1 MQHQN
6 LKEQVRRTVRE
17 FHMIRRGDRV
27 VTGVSGGADSVCLLL
42 LLKELAGEFGIQV
55 YAVHVHHGLRKAA
68 EEDAAFTGRLC
79 ERLEIPLK
87 IYHVDAAEEA
97 GKRGLGVE
105 EAGRELRY
113 ELFDRACREWER
125 EETREVEDPGTL
137 VEKGN
142 SEEALPTVRWKIAV
156 AHHREDSAET
166 VLMNLCRGASL
177 TGLSGIRPVN
187 GKVIRPLIRCSRSE
201 IEAELQRR
209 GQDWRTDE
217 SNDSLDYTR
226 NYIRN
231 RILPEL
237 SERVNAR
244 AAEHICRIAEDL
256 AGADAVLEDLAKE
269 KRESC
274 RIPREKE
281 SYSVPS
287 LLALPVYLRNRV
299 LYDILAESCG
309 KKDLASEHVELVGR
323 LLLGGGTHFANLPGG
338 VRAEKVY
345 DRLIFLHEERKEK
358 LQRKNGACG
367 PVKENPAQENTAFPE
382 EYAGTRNIWPERKED
397 YRMRVFAYSGNPQDI
412 PADPYTKWLDYDR
425 ISSFLTFR
433 TRKEGDC
440 IAIDIRGGKGSGE
453 AAEGGQPE
461 YCRKKLTRVM
471 IDERIPAAIRGRM
484 VLPADGNRIL
494 WVPGYRIGADYKI
507 SGATRMVLELSLEGT
522 GPHVTDRNLKRQGQT
537 GISG

>member
-42 LLKELAGEFGIQV
+42 LLNELAGEFGVRV

-79 ERLEIPLK
+79 GRLGIPLK
-87 IYHVDAAEEA
+87 IYHVDAAGEA
-97 GKRGLGVE
+97 GRRGLGVE

-125 EETREVEDPGTL
+125 EEQEGADDPG
-137 VEKGN
+137 VFGEREN
-142 SEEALPTVRWKIAV
+142 SEEALLPAQWKIAV

-187 GKVIRPLIRCSRSE
+187 GRVIRPLIRCSRSE

-237 SERVNAR
+237 SGRVNAG
-244 AAEHICRIAEDL
+244 AVEHICRLAEDL
-256 AGADAVLEDLAKE
+256 AGADAVLGDLAKE

-274 RIPREKE
+274 RIPREEE

-287 LLALPVYLRNRV
+287 LLALPGYLRTRV

-309 KKDLASEHVELVGR
+309 KRDLASEHVELVGR
-323 LLLGGGTHFANLPGG
+323 LLSGGGTRFADLPGG

-345 DRLIFLHEERKEK
+345 DRLTLLHDAGKEH
-358 LQRKNGACG
+358 
-367 PVKENPAQENTAFPE
+367 
-382 EYAGTRNIWPERKED
+382 AGNRNIWPERRED

-440 IAIDIRGGKGSGE
+440 IAIGIRGGENSGGT
-453 AAEGGQPE
+453 AGGGQPE
-461 YCRKKLTRVM
+461 FRRKKLTRVM
-471 IDERIPAAIRGRM
+471 IDERIPAALRGRI

-507 SGATRMVLELSLEGT
+507 SGATRTVLELSLEGT
-522 GPHVTDRNLKRQGQT
+522 GPCVTDRNPQRHRQ
-537 GISG
+537 SGNS